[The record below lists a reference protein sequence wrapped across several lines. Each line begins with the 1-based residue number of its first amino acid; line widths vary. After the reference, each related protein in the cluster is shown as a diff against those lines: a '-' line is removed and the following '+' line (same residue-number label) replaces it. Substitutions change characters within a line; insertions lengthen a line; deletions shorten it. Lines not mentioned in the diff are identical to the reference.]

1 MGVGLDSDE
10 RNNPPIKCAE
20 VFAKAKQ
27 LGLKLTMHCDV
38 NQLDTLT
45 HIEQC
50 IKDIEVDRI
59 DHGVNALESDVLCEL
74 IKNKK
79 LGLAV

>member
-1 MGVGLDSDE
+1 
-10 RNNPPIKCAE
+10 
-20 VFAKAKQ
+20 
-27 LGLKLTMHCDV
+27 MHCDV